1 MRLHASKSIEWWKLA
16 NMGNLWIQNYPLNQ
30 LTSCFRFHFLL
41 NNSVLSSSGFNNLYS
56 YSIIKLIYLIIWI
69 LIILF
74 LANEFFS
81 RLIRTREIWRSSKNL
96 NELDIG
102 PFQNFLQMIVNF
114 TMIVSGLRFMSD
126 KKWFRRFG
134 IILRGV

>member
-1 MRLHASKSIEWWKLA
+1 M
-16 NMGNLWIQNYPLNQ
+16 QNYPLNQ

-41 NNSVLSSSGFNNLYS
+41 NNSVLSSSGFNNLYR

-114 TMIVSGLRFMSD
+114 TMIVSALRFMSD
-126 KKWFRRFG
+126 KTGFG
-134 IILRGV
+134 GLVEYNAAFKYYFKLQINIYFDKLYQALE